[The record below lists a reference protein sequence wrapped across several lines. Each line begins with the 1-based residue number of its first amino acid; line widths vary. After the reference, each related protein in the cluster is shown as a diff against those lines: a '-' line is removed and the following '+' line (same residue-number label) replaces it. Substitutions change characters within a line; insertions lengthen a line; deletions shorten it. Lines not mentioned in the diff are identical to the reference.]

1 MHAGQGH
8 LRSVPEAGV
17 DDVSDL
23 DESDLFGEVRAT
35 LRESHPLPLLAW
47 TSSLLAVI
55 DPRTRDPFDRGEL
68 QEPPTRDALLGS
80 FLDERRPET
89 SALLEAV
96 AALID
101 DELAEHRIRRELADR
116 PGKPPRWLRRLAP
129 PRVLRTVEMSHVLG
143 DGDNIMLDV
152 RTGNDDPM
160 TVVAYIDHNLGTLVK
175 DAFVIDE
182 PLATVQPQYEQM
194 VADEP
199 DAFLAELD
207 PADARVR
214 ITEAIELAAITHP
227 PLETETWPACR
238 ALVEWVVRHL
248 PTGGTGYD
256 RPAWSEQER
265 DELAERFLASP
276 LVADLPEHVA
286 RDLTDVMVWF
296 ACDHGPGDP
305 LRWSMVSVEIFLT
318 DFLLRKA
325 MLPRSTM
332 LRAPQVLEAFVRF
345 AHDERDIRQELTAE
359 TLAGVQQHTST
370 FLSRLAEQDDVDS
383 DDAGRQLIDLLMR
396 MSGGAPLLDDDG
408 RPFTYEGAIRR
419 SLAERVGGE
428 EALATLDT
436 EPLPDEPLDLDR
448 VPDDVHDR
456 VRGIAAMTDA
466 CCEEL
471 LDLEHRTACRRLL
484 ADVAAG
490 DPAIFRRRSRDD
502 RAAAAVAWVVCKAN
516 DTLEPHSGG
525 LAATELVGWF
535 GVDGSVSQRAATML
549 GAIDLPGMHA
559 GDMRMG
565 TTRYLVSAA
574 RAEIIERRDRLA

>member
-1 MHAGQGH
+1 M
-8 LRSVPEAGV
+8 PEV
-17 DDVSDL
+17 TPDDVSEL
-23 DESDLFGEVRAT
+23 DEPDLLRDVRAT

-47 TSSLLAVI
+47 TSSLLAVT
-55 DPRTRDPFDRGEL
+55 DPRTRDPFDPREPEEEL
-68 QEPPTRDALLGS
+68 TRDQLLGS
-80 FLDERRPET
+80 FLEVRTPET

-96 AALID
+96 ATLID
-101 DELAEHRIRRELADR
+101 DELAQRRIRRELADR

-129 PRVLRTVEMSHVLG
+129 PRVLRAVEMSHVLG

-160 TVVAYIDHNLGTLVK
+160 TVVAYVDHNMGTLVK

-182 PLATVQPQYEQM
+182 PLAALQPQYEQM
-194 VADEP
+194 VAEEP
-199 DAFLAELD
+199 DASFTELD
-207 PADARVR
+207 PADARAR
-214 ITEAIELAAITHP
+214 ITEAIDLAAITHP

-238 ALVEWVVRHL
+238 ALVEWVLRHL
-248 PTGGTGYD
+248 PAGGTGYL
-256 RPAWSEQER
+256 RPEWSEQQR
-265 DELAERFLASP
+265 DELVERFLASP
-276 LVADLPEHVA
+276 QAADLPEDDA
-286 RDLTDVMVWF
+286 RDLVNVMVWF
-296 ACDHGPGDP
+296 ACDYGPGDP

-345 AHDERDIRQELTAE
+345 AHHERDIRRELTDQ
-359 TLAGVQQHTST
+359 TLDGVHRHTST
-370 FLSRLAEQDDVDS
+370 FLSQLAEQGEVDRE
-383 DDAGRQLIDLLMR
+383 DAGRQLVDLLLR
-396 MSGGAPLLDDDG
+396 MNGGAPLLDDDG
-408 RPFTYEGAIRR
+408 EFSYERALRR

-428 EALATLDT
+428 DVLATLET
-436 EPLPDEPLDLDR
+436 EPLPDEPLDLDE

-456 VRGIAAMTDA
+456 VRAIAAMTDA

-502 RAAAAVAWVVCKAN
+502 RAAAAVVWIICKAN
-516 DTLEPHSGG
+516 DTLEPYSGG
-525 LAATELVGWF
+525 LTATELVGWF
-535 GVDGSVSQRAATML
+535 GVDGSVSQRAGTML
-549 GAIDLPGMHA
+549 GAIDADDGRASDVRL
-559 GDMRMG
+559 G

-574 RAEIIERRDRLA
+574 RAEIIDRRDRLA